1 MSSWCVETAKTRPV
15 HGFLRSRGGIC
26 RMSVRAVVGVW
37 VALLGVLG
45 AAVPAAATP
54 PQPVDLRVAG
64 DPDAW
69 HAENRFRVVWTGPP
83 GGGPGMVATHYRV
96 RDPLGTPVGEAE
108 LGWVTNEIG
117 SLSVPHVPAVYSA
130 EVWLENDTGEEG
142 PAATTQLRFDDA
154 RPAAIEPD
162 PVPSWIGRTAFPLP
176 VRLGHPAGPLPIS
189 GIRGYA
195 VAIDSK
201 PGGVPCAAA
210 DRCNDAE
217 TTLRGG
223 VGEDEL
229 TIPALPEGISYL
241 HAVAVSGSGMKSAGG
256 GQAALHVD
264 TTDPV
269 TQLSGAPGGWTN
281 GTAWLTASA
290 TDSGAGMEPVGDS
303 PPPFTAIRI
312 DGGAPQIALGGS
324 AGAGV
329 IEEGVHRIAYYAR
342 DAAGNVDDGAESN
355 GIANRA
361 PRTALVRIDRTPPG
375 VAFSNSQDPLDPD
388 LVRVRIVDALSG
400 PSSSRGWIGVR
411 RAGSGDRFEPLPG
424 APAGDGELG
433 VRWSSDAFPVG
444 EYEFRAIGYDAAGN
458 ATATT
463 RRANGEPMVLSNPL
477 KATTALSAAFQH
489 QALRRTAP
497 YGRGVLIA
505 GRLTTGVSSPL
516 AGMPVRIVERFADGA
531 RPAERV
537 STLRTGP
544 GGTFAIRTAPGPS
557 RTIVAAFEGASTLA
571 RSEGRTLDLAVRSR
585 VRMRASSGV
594 ARVGGKPLVFRGR
607 IDAMPGEIPPGGKS
621 VQLQFRV
628 AGLPWAEF
636 RTVQT
641 DRHGRFR
648 YAYRFNDDDSR
659 GVRFQFRA
667 YAPPQDNWPY
677 EPGGSGP
684 VIVQGR

>member
-1 MSSWCVETAKTRPV
+1 MRVAGPAAMNARAA
-15 HGFLRSRGGIC
+15 LGIWAALA
-26 RMSVRAVVGVW
+26 SVLA
-37 VALLGVLG
+37 AG
-45 AAVPAAATP
+45 AAPAAATP

-64 DPDAW
+64 DKDAW
-69 HAENRFRVVWTGPP
+69 HADPRFHLVWTGPP

-108 LGWVTNEIG
+108 IGLVNNEIG
-117 SLSVPHVPAVYSA
+117 SLPVPDLPGIYSA
-130 EVWLENDTGEEG
+130 EVWLEDEAGEEG

-176 VRLGHPAGPLPIS
+176 VRLGHPADPLPIS

-195 VAIDSK
+195 VAIDAN
-201 PGGVPCAAA
+201 PGGAPCAAA
-210 DRCNDAE
+210 DRCSDAE

-223 VGEDEL
+223 VDEDEL
-229 TIPALPEGISYL
+229 RIPALPEGTSYL
-241 HAVAVSGSGMKSAGG
+241 HAVAVSGSGMKSAASGR
-256 GQAALHVD
+256 ALLHVD

-269 TQLSGAPGGWTN
+269 TQLSGAPAGWTN

-290 TDSGAGMEPVGDS
+290 TDGGSGMEAGGDGPS
-303 PPPFTAIRI
+303 PFTAIRI
-312 DGGAPQIALGGS
+312 DGGAPQVAPGDS
-324 AGAGV
+324 VGAAV
-329 IEEGVHRIAYYAR
+329 IEEGVHRVAYYAR
-342 DAAGNVDDGAESN
+342 DAAGNVDDGGESN
-355 GIANRA
+355 GIANRD
-361 PRTALVRIDRTPPG
+361 PRTALVRIDRTPPS
-375 VAFSNSQDPLDPD
+375 VAFANSQDPLDPD
-388 LVRVRIVDALSG
+388 LVRVRIADALSG
-400 PSSSRGWIGVR
+400 PNSSRGWIGVR
-411 RAGSGDRFEPLPG
+411 RAGSGDRFEPLPS

-433 VRWSSDAFPVG
+433 ARWSSDAFPVG
-444 EYEFRAIGYDAAGN
+444 EYEFRAIGCDAAGN

-463 RRANGEPMVLSNPL
+463 RRANGEPMVLANPL
-477 KATTALSAAFQH
+477 KATTSLSAAFQRR
-489 QALRRTAP
+489 ALRRTAP

-516 AGMPVRIVERFADGA
+516 AGMPVRIVERFAAGA

-537 STLRTGP
+537 STVRTGP
-544 GGTFAIRTAPGPS
+544 GGTFAIRAAPGPS
-557 RTIVAAFEGASTLA
+557 RTIVATFEGGATLA
-571 RSEGRTLDLAVRSR
+571 RSESRPLDLAVRSR

-594 ARVGGKPLVFRGR
+594 ARVGGQPLVFRGR
-607 IDAMPGEIPPGGKS
+607 VAAGPGEIPPGGKS

-648 YAYRFNDDDSR
+648 YAYRFKDDDSR

-667 YAPPQDNWPY
+667 YAPAQDNWPY

-684 VIVQGR
+684 VIVLGR